1 MTFEEASKRVKQ
13 LTELLEKYNY
23 EYYVLNQSSVSDAEF
38 DRLMGELKILEN
50 EFPALQSKNSPTQ
63 RVGGE
68 VQSEFKKIPHKRLML
83 SLGNVFND
91 DEMREF
97 DRRLREMLHVDKI
110 RYMGEMKIDG
120 LGMSLVYDH
129 GELQYA
135 VTRGDGNMGED
146 VTSNVIT
153 IRSIPLHVKE
163 MRPFEVRG
171 EVYMPK
177 ASLES
182 VNNQRSLMG
191 EPEFAN
197 CRNAAAGSIRNL
209 DPKVAASRKLEA
221 FWYYLVNSRELGEHI
236 HSESLNY
243 LDELGFR
250 TNHERRVLDGVEEVI
265 KYIHEYTEKR
275 DSLDY
280 DIDGLVF
287 KVDNL
292 DSYDSLGYTAKEPRW
307 AIAYKFPPK
316 EVTTKLLDIVL
327 TVGRTGRITPN
338 AILEPVRVSGSTVQ
352 RATLN
357 NEDFIKDKGLMIGDV
372 IGLHK
377 AADVIPEVTG
387 PIIDRR
393 DGTQTPWVMPE
404 TCPVCGKPLTRVK
417 GLHYCLNADCDSRK
431 IEGMVH
437 FASRNAMDIDGMGD
451 SVIEEFFAEGF
462 LHDIPDIF
470 RISNYAQDIKDLD
483 GWSDKSINSLI
494 DAVEVCKGRSLERL
508 LFGLGIK
515 EVGEKLAKTLAK
527 RFRNLDALKEVTE
540 EDLTAIKD
548 VGPVAAKSIVDFFH
562 NEKKLAEIEELREL
576 GVNFNYL
583 GVDTLDPNS
592 YFYGKTIVLTGTLTR
607 YSRDEMTDILE
618 GIGAKVS
625 GSVSK
630 NTDILIAGASAG
642 SKLDK
647 AEKLG
652 VEIMDEETAINH
664 LSRTGQNQNNGVLP

>member
-182 VNNQRSLMG
+182 VNIQRSLMG

-292 DSYDSLGYTAKEPRW
+292 DQYDSLGYTAKEPRW

-393 DGTQTPWVMPE
+393 DGTQTPWVMSE
-404 TCPVCGKPLTRVK
+404 TCPVCGKPLTKVK

-527 RFRNLDALKEVTE
+527 RFKNLDALKEVTE

-664 LSRTGQNQNNGVLP
+664 LSRTGQN